1 MEDDNFYKEG
11 YEDFYKNDES
21 DLIWWTA
28 PIEKIGE
35 ILFSFDKKTVFN
47 FWKDYPEKLTSEQI
61 KIFQKE
67 NPNLAELRPIKTPF
81 QTNE

>member
-35 ILFSFDKKTVFN
+35 ILFSFDKKNAFGL
-47 FWKDYPEKLTSEQI
+47 K
-61 KIFQKE
+61 
-67 NPNLAELRPIKTPF
+67 
-81 QTNE
+81 